1 MKQCPAVNESLP
13 AAVTEETLAVSDVA
27 ARLSIPASRVIQLVR
42 DGHLLSLKHEGEVVV
57 PAVFLDGDDVVR
69 GLSGTITVLRDGG
82 YDDRDILAWLFTDD
96 ESLPGSPIGAIRAGR
111 HKEVKRRAQAMAF

>member
-42 DGHLLSLKHEGEVVV
+42 DGQLLSLKHEGEVVV

-96 ESLPGSPIGAIRAGR
+96 ASLPGSPIGAIRAGR

>member
-1 MKQCPAVNESLP
+1 MNESLP

-42 DGHLLSLKHEGEVVV
+42 DGQLLSLKHEGEVVV
-57 PAVFLDGDDVVR
+57 PAVFLDGDEVVR
-69 GLSGTITVLRDGG
+69 GLSGTIMVLRDGG

>member
-1 MKQCPAVNESLP
+1 MKQCPAVNEYLP

-42 DGHLLSLKHEGEVVV
+42 DGQLLSLKHEGEVVV

-69 GLSGTITVLRDGG
+69 GLSGTIMVLRDGG

>member
-1 MKQCPAVNESLP
+1 MKQCSAVNESLP

-42 DGHLLSLKHEGEVVV
+42 DGQLLSLKHEGEVVV
-57 PAVFLDGDDVVR
+57 PAVFLDGDEVVR
-69 GLSGTITVLRDGG
+69 GLSGTIMVLRDGG

>member
-42 DGHLLSLKHEGEVVV
+42 DGQLLSLKHEGEVVV

>member
-42 DGHLLSLKHEGEVVV
+42 DGQLLSLKHEGEVVV
-57 PAVFLDGDDVVR
+57 PAVFLDGDEVVR
-69 GLSGTITVLRDGG
+69 GLSGTIMVLRDGG